1 MSIYLFYFNHLPSV
15 IETMDI
21 SAPKNNDSC
30 PKSLNPKLGESL
42 AEENRMLKKAKLEA
56 EAKLQSLVQK
66 LEETV
71 TCPVCLEVPISGTI
85 YSCPKGHLVCASC
98 FQGPFSNCPM
108 CRTKMFKTVSL
119 LATTVVQNIEH
130 KCKFDAEGCMEKL
143 VVDKVE
149 EHKKVC
155 TFRPVSCPSVL
166 CKKTVAFARLVDH
179 LLHECEQTFTDDY
192 DVVDHNLFAET
203 YVLSGTKDGD
213 DLDVDTL
220 CWKDK
225 FFFLALRLD
234 AHYWNFYV
242 QMMGLEDECK
252 KYMVKI
258 SLMDRK
264 GKERFSFNNHPFPIS
279 EKTEDVEKLQGLL
292 VSTKMLEMI
301 AISKEKADEFE
312 ILLHLEFAEVDQ
324 TNI

>member
-1 MSIYLFYFNHLPSV
+1 
-15 IETMDI
+15 MDI
-21 SAPKNNDSC
+21 SAPKNNDCC

-71 TCPVCLEVPISGTI
+71 RCLVCLEVPISGTI

-119 LATTVVQNIEH
+119 LATTVVENIEH